1 MARKVIY
8 SMASSADGFIA
19 RPDRS
24 VDFLHRPRPKHMYG
38 MREFYGSIDTCLM
51 GRKTYDF
58 AVGHGMRDAYP
69 GKKNF
74 VFSRT
79 LKKVASSKVS
89 LVHEHPAAVVRRL
102 RAEKGKHIWVVS
114 GSVAG
119 ALLDESELD
128 EIIVNI
134 IPVYIGE
141 GVPLFAARHRS
152 VPLRLVATK
161 KFFDGVVMLHYRV
174 KR

>member
-1 MARKVIY
+1 MPRKVIY

-19 RPDRS
+19 RPDGS
-24 VDFLHRPRPKHMYG
+24 VDFLDRPRPKHMYG
-38 MREFYGSIDTCLM
+38 MREFYGS
-51 GRKTYDF
+51 
-58 AVGHGMRDAYP
+58 YP

-79 LKKVASSKVS
+79 LKKVASSMVS

>member
-1 MARKVIY
+1 MPRKVIY

-19 RPDRS
+19 RPDGS
-24 VDFLHRPRPKHMYG
+24 VDFLDRPRPKHMYG
-38 MREFYGSIDTCLM
+38 MRKFYRSIDTCLM
-51 GRKTYDF
+51 GRKTYAF
-58 AVGHGMRDAYP
+58 AAAHGMRDAYP

-79 LKKVASSKVS
+79 LKKVASPNVI
-89 LVHEHPAAVVRRL
+89 LVHDDPTAIVRKL
-102 RAEKGKHIWVVS
+102 RAEKGKHIWV
-114 GSVAG
+114 
-119 ALLDESELD
+119 
-128 EIIVNI
+128 VNI

-141 GVPLFAARHRS
+141 GVPFFAARHRS

-161 KFFDGVVMLHYRV
+161 NFSDGVMMLHYRV